1 MELDTGEPE
10 LEQEL
15 DAAGLELGTGPE
27 LGTGEEL
34 SNYQDKA
41 GLACSDFLDKA
52 LR

>member
-1 MELDTGEPE
+1 MELATGEPE
-10 LEQEL
+10 LKL

-41 GLACSDFLDKA
+41 GS
-52 LR
+52 